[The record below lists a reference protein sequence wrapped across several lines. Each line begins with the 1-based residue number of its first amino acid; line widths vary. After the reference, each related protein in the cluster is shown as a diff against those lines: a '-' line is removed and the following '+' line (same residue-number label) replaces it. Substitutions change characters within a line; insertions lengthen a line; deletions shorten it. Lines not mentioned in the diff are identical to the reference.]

1 MLRFKVLMIY
11 AISPALVILSL
22 LTIIIVTANH
32 GQILFYREQLEIKN
46 LETSSD
52 KVSEEKVSLYY
63 MIS

>member
-1 MLRFKVLMIY
+1 MIY
-11 AISPALVILSL
+11 AISPALVTLSL

-32 GQILFYREQLEIKN
+32 GQILFYREHLEIKN

-63 MIS
+63 MISQSFV

>member
-1 MLRFKVLMIY
+1 MIY
-11 AISPALVILSL
+11 AISPALVTLSL

-32 GQILFYREQLEIKN
+32 GQILFYRAHLEIKN

-63 MIS
+63 MISQSFV

>member
-1 MLRFKVLMIY
+1 MIY
-11 AISPALVILSL
+11 AISPALVTLSL

-32 GQILFYREQLEIKN
+32 GQILFYCEQLEIKN